1 MLMKAV
7 LFDFG
12 GTIDTNGVHWSERF
26 WEYYQRF
33 GIRVEK
39 REFEKAFVKADVE
52 ILNNNLSRA
61 TFKRILE
68 LQLSS
73 QFDILNLSQDPA
85 LLKNFLFECYSDTKS
100 VIGEAARLLADIK
113 KRYKLALVSNF
124 YGNLDVVC
132 KEFGLEEIFDVTV
145 DSEIVKVRKPDP
157 KIFGI
162 ALEKLGIEAGQAYVI
177 GDSYDRDIVPG
188 KELGCKTIWLK
199 GKSWKEEPRSE
210 AADSIISFF
219 EGLRNILL
227 SL

>member
-1 MLMKAV
+1 MMKAV

-12 GTIDTNGVHWSERF
+12 GTIDTDGVHWSERF
-26 WEYYQRF
+26 WEYYQKF
-33 GIRVEK
+33 KIAVEK
-39 REFEKAFVKADVE
+39 KDFETAFVKADVE
-52 ILNNNLSRA
+52 ILKNDLSRA
-61 TFKRILE
+61 TFKHILE

-73 QFDILNLSQDPA
+73 QFDILNINREKTDFQR
-85 LLKNFLFECYSDTKS
+85 LLIECYSDTQS
-100 VIGEAARLLADIK
+100 VIGGAKLLLKEIK

-132 KEFGLEEIFDVTV
+132 REFGLEEIFEVRI
-145 DSEIVKVRKPDP
+145 DSEVVNIRKPDP

-162 ALEKLGIEAGQAYVI
+162 ALEKLAVKAGQSYVV

-210 AADSIISFF
+210 AADSIISSF
-219 EGLRNILL
+219 EGLRSILL
-227 SL
+227 S

>member
-1 MLMKAV
+1 MMKAV

-33 GIRVEK
+33 GVK
-39 REFEKAFVKADVE
+39 VAKKDFEKAFVQADVE
-52 ILNNNLSRA
+52 ILKNNLSRA
-61 TFKRILE
+61 TFKKILE

-73 QFDILNLSQDPA
+73 QFDILNLHQEQT
-85 LLKNFLFECYSDTKS
+85 LLQSLMSECYSDTRS
-100 VIGEAARLLADIK
+100 VVEGAKLLLTDAK

-132 KEFGLEEIFDVTV
+132 KEFGLDKIFDVRI
-145 DSEIVKVRKPDP
+145 DSEIVGVRKPDP
-157 KIFGI
+157 KIFGL
-162 ALEKLGIEAGQAYVI
+162 ALEQLAVKPDQSYVV

-188 KELGCKTIWLK
+188 KQLGCKTIWLK
-199 GKSWKEEPRSE
+199 GKSWKEELRTD
-210 AADSIISFF
+210 AADSIISSF

-227 SL
+227 S